1 MHQSTTLG
9 QRLLSTIKSVDLLG
23 QHIHLTLRGATEVKT
38 YAGAALSLA
47 AVSIFLAITIYTFKE
62 AFRSD
67 RPSVLMESS
76 ITRDYPV
83 INLVETK
90 QLPVIFL
97 FNKETPTVAAD
108 IITYIHIKMT
118 RVHANITGLN
128 VRTLDIQDIPL
139 VPCSDLGWESIKR
152 FSTPDSEPL
161 EKLFVMNYGL
171 CPNITD
177 TNVVVQGKATS
188 TIRDTVEITVYPC
201 VPELLLPNQTCMTA
215 TSLVTARLY
224 LAQASLNLDL
234 ANYKMPVSF
243 SWDSENEHALSLGSQ
258 LSVLSKMKIVEVRNN
273 EWGLYGESAVSSLA
287 QLDQS
292 KPNYFSRN
300 VSQTSCTLNQISVLR
315 TCEPLAAFVIGSG
328 GKKEVYTRS
337 YSGVLGVI
345 GVIGGARALIFTLF
359 FYFYGLFSSCTVKN
373 KIKESVQ
380 KSLANYY
387 AGVRSK
393 QSSNSPDQNYSKVDT
408 PPSRRKNSAL
418 DYLELQSYQE
428 RAAKALDVDKLTATL
443 AFVEDLS
450 LFFLGPVH
458 LECKSPDKLSSKSGG
473 ETSTVVLTRSKLQ
486 NAIKTHGFAK
496 LALLDRE
503 SDSSPMKHLAE
514 TSSGLNFEPKN
525 VTSPP
530 NLQQSIQQSF
540 LAHVLQM
547 RETEQNDK
555 PQAWPAQSFLGS
567 SNQAVSPVEKPRPQI
582 AIRKIMPRLLP
593 GKDVRS
599 AMELPTDEWSGT
611 KDGGTPS
618 KGTFWKKRIQTNL
631 LGEGSTPRTPAPKKV
646 IFTESHSGVLD
657 TRT

>member
-1 MHQSTTLG
+1 MRMRIWKRVSNIL
-9 QRLLSTIKSVDLLG
+9 KKADLLAPN
-23 QHIHLTLRGATEVKT
+23 INLTLNGDTEVKT

-62 AFRSD
+62 ALRTD
-67 RPSVLMESS
+67 NPNVLVENSFS
-76 ITRDYPV
+76 RDYPP
-83 INLVETK
+83 IDLLSNK
-90 QLPVIFL
+90 QMPIMLLTTANGAVPSAQML
-97 FNKETPTVAAD
+97 S
-108 IITYIHIKMT
+108 YIYIKMVKRST
-118 RVHANITGLN
+118 IFTKKG
-128 VRTLDIQDIPL
+128 DFSYKDQPIPL

-161 EKLFVMNYGL
+161 EKFLVMTYGI

-646 IFTESHSGVLD
+646 IFTKSHN
-657 TRT
+657 